1 VPPANHVEAQ
11 RRPPAERLIIGPMTT
26 VTLPRRLSLPRLARP
41 SWRAGL
47 VGLVGTLLTA
57 ALLLT
62 AASLVIGITSQGL
75 ILPRVTVAGVE
86 VGGLSRADAEAR
98 LEAALPSL
106 STGQATVAVGGNE
119 TVVPYTDIG
128 RGYEMGAMLDAAFG
142 VGRDGDPVSDAV
154 ARLRSLAVE
163 VSLPVE
169 VHAFDADA
177 IDAVAATIAQNMS
190 WPAVDASVT
199 AEGTTFTASPSTTGQ
214 SLDASTV
221 RSALAAAVATADPS
235 NVRIELA
242 AQELAPGITTADAE
256 AVAVSASAV
265 VAPLELRI
273 PGATADD
280 APITLAP
287 ETLLGLFSIGID
299 AAGRYGIAYDEAAVT
314 AAVEALRPQIDQEA
328 RNASISV
335 AGSGLGGVIAGAD
348 GRALNAEASVD
359 AVLLA
364 LRGRAGGLSIPA
376 LSLAVDVTQAGFT
389 TAQAQALLPQM
400 QLVSSWTT
408 YYVPGEGNGWG
419 NNINI
424 GAFDID
430 GRNLYPGEWFSFW
443 GSIGPVTVERGYS
456 YGGAIINGRSTQG
469 VAIGGGICSTSTTI
483 FNAALRAGLEMGVR
497 ANHYYYIDR
506 YPDGLDA
513 TVSIFDG
520 WTQDMTFRNDT
531 ENPIVIR
538 GFGGNGWVT
547 FQVWSAPTGRTVV
560 ITDPITSNHRSAS
573 DSTVVD
579 ASMAPGTSR
588 RVEYPHDGHDVS
600 RSRLVYAADGT
611 LLHENHYFSHYATVT
626 GIVAVGPGAAAADP
640 PEETAAEDV
649 AGGADTGTTPP

>member
-1 VPPANHVEAQ
+1 
-11 RRPPAERLIIGPMTT
+11 MTT
-26 VTLPRRLSLPRLARP
+26 VTLPRRLGLPRLARP

-47 VGLVGTLLTA
+47 VGLAGTLLAA

-62 AASLVIGITSQGL
+62 AASLAIGITSQGL
-75 ILPRVTVAGVE
+75 ILPHVTVAGVD
-86 VGGLSRADAEAR
+86 VGGLSRADAQAR

-106 STGQATVAVGGNE
+106 TTGRATVVVGTTE
-119 TVVPYTDIG
+119 TVVPYSDIG
-128 RGYEMGAMLDAAFG
+128 RGYEMGVMLDAAFG

-154 ARLRSLAVE
+154 ARLRTVAVG
-163 VSLPVE
+163 VGLPVE
-169 VHAFDADA
+169 VHAFDPDA

-221 RSALAAAVATADPS
+221 RSALAAAVTTADPS
-235 NVRIELA
+235 DVRIELA

-256 AVAVSASAV
+256 AVAVSATAV
-265 VAPLELRI
+265 VAPLELGI
-273 PGATADD
+273 PQATADD
-280 APITLAP
+280 APIALAP
-287 ETLLGLFSIGID
+287 ETLLGLFSIGTD
-299 AAGRYGIAYDEAAVT
+299 AVGRYGIAYDEAAIT
-314 AAVEALRPQIDQEA
+314 AAIEALRPQIDQEA

-335 AGSGLGGVIAGAD
+335 AAGGGLGGVVAGAD
-348 GRALNAEASVD
+348 GRTLNTEASVD
-359 AVLLA
+359 SLMLA

-376 LSLAVDVTQAGFT
+376 VSLAVDIAPAAFT

-419 NNINI
+419 SNINI

-531 ENPIVIR
+531 EHPIVIR

-547 FQVWSAPTGRTVV
+547 FQVWSAPMGRTVV
-560 ITDPITSNHRSAS
+560 ITDPITSNHRRAS
-573 DSTVVD
+573 DTTVVD

-626 GIVAVGPGAAAADP
+626 GIVAVGPGAAEAAP

>member
-1 VPPANHVEAQ
+1 
-11 RRPPAERLIIGPMTT
+11 MTT

-47 VGLVGTLLTA
+47 LGLAGTLLVA

-62 AASLVIGITSQGL
+62 AASLVIGFTSQGL

-106 STGQATVAVGGNE
+106 TTGHATVVVDGSE
-119 TVVPYTDIG
+119 TLVPYADIG

-154 ARLRSLAVE
+154 ARLRSVVMG

-190 WPAVDASVT
+190 WQAVDAAVT

-221 RSALAAAVATADPS
+221 RSALAAAVTTADPAD
-235 NVRIELA
+235 VRIELA

-273 PGATADD
+273 PQATPDD
-280 APITLAP
+280 APIAVAP
-287 ETLLGLFSIGID
+287 ETLLGLFSIGTD
-299 AAGRYGIAYDEAAVT
+299 ETGTYGIAYDRAAI
-314 AAVEALRPQIDQEA
+314 ASAVEALRPQIDQEA

-348 GRALNAEASVD
+348 GRTLNAEASVD
-359 AVLLA
+359 SVLLA
-364 LRGRAGGLSIPA
+364 LRGRAAGLSIPA
-376 LSLAVDVTQAGFT
+376 MSLAVDVAPAGFT
-389 TAQAQALLPQM
+389 TAEAQALLPQM

-419 NNINI
+419 SNINI

-483 FNAALRAGLEMGVR
+483 FNAALRAGLEMGER
-497 ANHYYYIDR
+497 LNHYYYIDR

-513 TVSIFDG
+513 TVSIMDG

-531 ENPIVIR
+531 EHPIVIR

-547 FQVWSAPTGRTVV
+547 FQVWSAPMGRTVV
-560 ITDPITSNHRSAS
+560 ITDPITSNHRRAS
-573 DSTVVD
+573 DTTVVD

-626 GIVAVGPGAAAADP
+626 GIVAVGPGAAAAEP
-640 PEETAAEDV
+640 PAEEPATDV